1 VLRIARSSSGH
12 IRDFGFVA
20 IFFAATACL
29 CHPAAGQGQ
38 APTLDRSPTRSVGD
52 TFTFKWPGQ
61 NVVRTYI
68 GQKDGLNC
76 FLDRASSGQQSES
89 CFTSEDNLVRRVGT
103 WEPRVTTPHDGRLSF
118 PLSVGKQWQVSYE
131 VAGADPRYRM
141 RRITAAVVSYEKVT
155 VPAGTFDAFKILAR
169 DVAWG
174 AQHGFRITE
183 YYSPTL
189 GRIKYDQI
197 SEDGDLR
204 NILMELI
211 SYNPAKPGA

>member
-1 VLRIARSSSGH
+1 MLRTILVGK
-12 IRDFGFVA
+12 IRDFGLVAILFVA
-20 IFFAATACL
+20 TSTL
-29 CHPAAGQGQ
+29 SHPAAGQRQ

-52 TFTFKWPGQ
+52 TFTFKWGGQ
-61 NVVRTYI
+61 NVVHTYI

-76 FLDRASSGQQSES
+76 FLDRVSSGQQSES

-118 PLSVGKQWQVSYE
+118 PLFVGKQWEVSYE

-141 RRITAAVVSYEKVT
+141 RKITARVVAYEKVT
-155 VPAGTFDAFKILAR
+155 VPAGTFDAFTILAR

-174 AQHGFRITE
+174 EKHGFQITE

-204 NILMELI
+204 NIPSELI
-211 SYNPAKPGA
+211 SYSPAKPGA